1 MLYSFVDIDGDGNY
15 VAASDANLLR
25 LDSSLVPGGR
35 YEKWYWNNIPNALDI
50 EDLPPADSTW
60 EGVSDRDT
68 VGVPTTGDYYY
79 TTQQVDSS
87 GNRSDY
93 SSGLQITT
101 DFDVPTYTIAFE
113 EGGNASDLLVRFE
126 DGTLM
131 L

>member
-1 MLYSFVDIDGDGNY
+1 MGALFICDRWYGNY
-15 VAASDANLLR
+15 AAASDANLLR

-35 YEKWYWNNIPNALDI
+35 YEKWHWNIPNGLDI

-68 VGVPTTGDYYY
+68 VGVPTTGDYY

-93 SSGLQITT
+93 SSGLQ
-101 DFDVPTYTIAFE
+101 
-113 EGGNASDLLVRFE
+113 
-126 DGTLM
+126 
-131 L
+131 